1 MQRASILL
9 IEEICGERKI
19 EAVSVKI
26 NDVEMNITDG
36 IRKCQLDLWRTFLFN
51 MPKSKMILKKL
62 NTRNTGFA
70 PSEICLESLRG
81 KIVWQAVSTYSLLY
95 G

>member
-36 IRKCQLDLWRTFLFN
+36 IRKCQLDL
-51 MPKSKMILKKL
+51 
-62 NTRNTGFA
+62 
-70 PSEICLESLRG
+70 
-81 KIVWQAVSTYSLLY
+81 
-95 G
+95 

>member
-36 IRKCQLDLWRTFLFN
+36 IRKSQLDL
-51 MPKSKMILKKL
+51 
-62 NTRNTGFA
+62 
-70 PSEICLESLRG
+70 
-81 KIVWQAVSTYSLLY
+81 
-95 G
+95 